1 MPEFREELLTM
12 CLEFAKEYAEFITFI
27 YYCVTSLIAAVAF
40 IVGTCYLN
48 NRDRK
53 DQERRETEERAY
65 QERRHQEERAYQ
77 ERRQQ
82 EDREY
87 QERRQ
92 QGDREHQER
101 RQQEDREHQERR
113 QQEDRE
119 YQERRRQEDREHQ
132 DRRDQEDR
140 RDQLRREWRQ
150 FAERIY
156 TDYSKLKSKDIPQK
170 LSKVKNT
177 FEPIL
182 IHSEVTGLDVLRY
195 MLTDDNCHNFA
206 SESPLLEA
214 LREDLHTI
222 FVPLTVCSSLLL
234 LGEAPV
240 NIKEELRFMVEEL
253 GNVAE
258 PFLTGEQQGVALKC
272 MENFGCNRSSNE
284 HGQRRAEKLCERIK
298 DIVPYV
304 NNLHLTP
311 GMRTFRDDRD
321 YSKCE
326 TFSFKS
332 DITFILNRDKNLQ
345 SLLSLQMYLCRKGS
359 IEIFKEK
366 PAQLPVK
373 SIELINDIDSDEVI
387 LMKVL
392 HEVRLY
398 LQFILYENKNLSRE
412 DDERVKRNIKRLKK
426 LYKRLPEKKEI

>member
-27 YYCVTSLIAAVAF
+27 YYCVTSLIAAAAF
-40 IVGTCYLN
+40 IVGTWYLN
-48 NRDRK
+48 NRDRRDQRRREK
-53 DQERRETEERAY
+53 EERHYQERRQREDRAY
-65 QERRHQEERAYQ
+65 QERRQQGDREYQ
-77 ERRQQ
+77 KRRQQ

-92 QGDREHQER
+92 Q
-101 RQQEDREHQERR
+101 EDREHQ
-113 QQEDRE
+113 D
-119 YQERRRQEDREHQ
+119 RRRQEDRENQ

-140 RDQLRREWRQ
+140 RDHLRREWRQ

-170 LSKVKNT
+170 IAKVKNT
-177 FEPIL
+177 FERIL

-195 MLTDDNCHNFA
+195 MLTYDNCHNFA
-206 SESPLLEA
+206 RESSLFEF
-214 LREDLHTI
+214 LRQDLHTI

-234 LGEAPV
+234 LGEVPV

-272 MENFGCNRSSNE
+272 MENFGCNRSSSE
-284 HGQRRAEKLCERIK
+284 HDQRSAEELCERIK

-311 GMRTFRDDRD
+311 GMRTFSDDRD

-326 TFSFKS
+326 TFSFKL
-332 DITFILNRDKNLQ
+332 DVTFILNRDKNLQ
-345 SLLSLQMYLCRKGS
+345 SLVSLEMYLCRKGS

-366 PAQLPVK
+366 PAELPVK
-373 SIELINDIDSDEVI
+373 SIERINDIDSDEVI
-387 LMKVL
+387 LMKVQ

-398 LQFILYENKNLSRE
+398 YQFIMYGNENLSRE
-412 DDERVKRNIKRLKK
+412 DNERVKRNIERLKQ
-426 LYKRLPEKKEI
+426 LYELVPCEEEVSY

>member
-27 YYCVTSLIAAVAF
+27 YYCVTSLIAAAALIF
-40 IVGTCYLN
+40 GTCYLKK
-48 NRDRK
+48 RERR
-53 DQERRETEERAY
+53 DQERHEREERAY
-65 QERRHQEERAYQ
+65 QERRDQEERAYQ

-87 QERRQ
+87 
-92 QGDREHQER
+92 
-101 RQQEDREHQERR
+101 QERR

-140 RDQLRREWRQ
+140 RDYLRREWRQ

-170 LSKVKNT
+170 ISKVKNT
-177 FEPIL
+177 FERIL

-195 MLTDDNCHNFA
+195 MLTYDNCHNFA
-206 SESPLLEA
+206 RRSPLFEF
-214 LREDLHTI
+214 LRRDLHTI

-234 LGEAPV
+234 LGEVPV

-253 GNVAE
+253 GNVVE

-272 MENFGCNRSSNE
+272 MEHFGSNRSSSE
-284 HGQRRAEKLCERIK
+284 HDRRSAEELCERIK

-304 NNLHLTP
+304 NYLRFGWFINPAMTSIY
-311 GMRTFRDDRD
+311 DCD
-321 YSKCE
+321 YSKCKR
-326 TFSFKS
+326 FSFNLCM
-332 DITFILNRDKNLQ
+332 LNREENLHF
-345 SLLSLQMYLCRKGS
+345 LLDLLNYLKCRKRS
-359 IEIFKEK
+359 IGIFKEK
-366 PAQLPVK
+366 PAELPVK
-373 SIELINDIDSDEVI
+373 SIERINDIDSDEVI
-387 LMKVL
+387 LMKLL
-392 HEVRLY
+392 HEVRIY
-398 LQFILYENKNLSRE
+398 YQFIKYENENLSRE
-412 DDERVKRNIKRLKK
+412 DNERVKRNIERLKQ
-426 LYKRLPEKKEI
+426 LYELVPCEEKVSH

>member
-27 YYCVTSLIAAVAF
+27 YYCVTSLISAAALIF
-40 IVGTCYLN
+40 GTWYLKK
-48 NRDRK
+48 RERR
-53 DQERRETEERAY
+53 DQERHEREERAY
-65 QERRHQEERAYQ
+65 QERRDQEERAY
-77 ERRQQ
+77 
-82 EDREY
+82 
-87 QERRQ
+87 
-92 QGDREHQER
+92 
-101 RQQEDREHQERR
+101 QERR

-132 DRRDQEDR
+132 NRRYQEDR
-140 RDQLRREWRQ
+140 RDYLRREWRQ

-170 LSKVKNT
+170 ISKLKNT

-214 LREDLHTI
+214 LREDLHAI

-234 LGEAPV
+234 LGEVPV

-272 MENFGCNRSSNE
+272 IETFGSNRSSSE
-284 HGQRRAEKLCERIK
+284 HDQRSAKELCERIK

-304 NNLHLTP
+304 NYLTFGWFIHPAMPHLY
-311 GMRTFRDDRD
+311 DCD

-326 TFSFKS
+326 RFSFNLCM
-332 DITFILNRDKNLQ
+332 LNREENLHF
-345 SLLSLQMYLCRKGS
+345 LLGLLDYLKCRKRS
-359 IEIFKEK
+359 IGIFKQK
-366 PAQLPVK
+366 PAELPVK
-373 SIELINDIDSDEVI
+373 SIERINDIDSDEVI

-398 LQFILYENKNLSRE
+398 LQFILYENENLSRE
-412 DDERVKRNIKRLKK
+412 DNERVERNIKRLKQ
-426 LYKRLPEKKEI
+426 LYKRLTEKEEI

>member
-27 YYCVTSLIAAVAF
+27 YYCVTSLIAAAAF
-40 IVGTCYLN
+40 IVGTWYLN
-48 NRDRK
+48 NRDRRDQRRREK
-53 DQERRETEERAY
+53 EERHYQERRQREDRAY
-65 QERRHQEERAYQ
+65 QERRQQGDREYQ
-77 ERRQQ
+77 KRRQQ

-92 QGDREHQER
+92 Q
-101 RQQEDREHQERR
+101 EDREHQ
-113 QQEDRE
+113 D
-119 YQERRRQEDREHQ
+119 RRRQEDRENQ

-140 RDQLRREWRQ
+140 RDHLRREWRQ

-170 LSKVKNT
+170 ISKLKNT

-214 LREDLHTI
+214 LREDLHAI

-234 LGEAPV
+234 LGEVPV

-272 MENFGCNRSSNE
+272 MKNFGSNRSSSE
-284 HGQRRAEKLCERIK
+284 HGQRRAEELCERIK
-298 DIVPYV
+298 DIVLYV

-332 DITFILNRDKNLQ
+332 DITFILNRNKNLQ
-345 SLLSLQMYLCRKGS
+345 VLLGLEKCLTCRKHS
-359 IEIFKEK
+359 IGIFREK
-366 PAQLPVK
+366 PAELPVK
-373 SIELINDIDSDEVI
+373 SIERINDIDSDEVI

-398 LQFILYENKNLSRE
+398 LQFILYENENLSRE
-412 DDERVKRNIKRLKK
+412 DNERVERNIKRLKQ
-426 LYKRLPEKKEI
+426 LYKRLTEKEEI